1 MIYATPHSLVFGL
14 SALAS
19 LLPATIYALSPRAAG
34 DEPAR
39 APRLFWLLGAVAF
52 CGSVAWTAAQFALGW
67 RTGFAPSLWLVIVV
81 TLALYGGLAAL
92 SAAARRL
99 AAPLFIYLS
108 LMALPAILWSGAPER
123 PLVGPLGAWMSLHI
137 LAAILAYALAT
148 LAAVAGVGV
157 LLREGALKRKALPGA
172 SPLMSLGARMPAVA
186 DGEQLQSRLLTAT
199 ATLLAIGLMSGMAAQ
214 YVETGALL
222 PLTHK
227 VVLAFIAFA
236 VVTALLALQSRMG
249 MGGRR
254 LARIALG
261 AYLALA
267 FAYPGVKFVT
277 DVLIGGN

>member
-19 LLPATIYALSPRAAG
+19 LLPAMIYALSPRAAG

-52 CGSVAWTAAQFALGW
+52 CGSVAWTVAQFALGW

-81 TLALYGGLAAL
+81 TLALYGGLAAI
-92 SAAARRL
+92 STEARRL

-123 PLVGPLGAWMSLHI
+123 PLVSPLGAWMSLHI

-148 LAAVAGVGV
+148 LAAVAGIGV
-157 LLREGALKRKALPGA
+157 LLRESALKRKALPGT
-172 SPLMSLGARMPAVA
+172 SLGARMPAVA
-186 DGEQLQSRLLTAT
+186 DGERLQSRLLMAT
-199 ATLLAIGLMSGMAAQ
+199 AALLAIGLMSGMAAQ

-236 VVTALLALQSRMG
+236 VVAALLVLQSRMG

>member
-52 CGSVAWTAAQFALGW
+52 CGSVAWTVAQFALGW

-81 TLALYGGLAAL
+81 TLALYGGLAGI
-92 SAAARRL
+92 SAEARRL

-123 PLVGPLGAWMSLHI
+123 PLIGPFGAWMSLHI

-157 LLREGALKRKALPGA
+157 LLRESALKRKALPG
-172 SPLMSLGARMPAVA
+172 MSLAARMPAVA
-186 DGEQLQSRLLTAT
+186 DGERLQSRLLLAT
-199 ATLLAIGLMSGMAAQ
+199 AALLAIGLMSGMAAQ

-227 VVLAFIAFA
+227 VVLAFIAF
-236 VVTALLALQSRMG
+236 VVVVALLALQSRMG